1 MKLIM
6 KNYVRIA
13 VYEFVSIV
21 YLFIY
26 TALMRYIG
34 DDGNPFIEHF
44 FSDIFYNT
52 QYIMDCI
59 WCIDI

>member
-44 FSDIFYNT
+44 F
-52 QYIMDCI
+52 
-59 WCIDI
+59 